1 MGTTPA
7 EPTPADRQD
16 PPVPWHHRFMHTP
29 GAVATEPVI
38 RVEGLVKRYGDVRA
52 VDGIDFEVKAGEV
65 FGLLGPNGAGK
76 TTTVEILEGL
86 RNPDAGQVFVL
97 GVDVSKGADS
107 LKPRIGVSLQTAALY
122 PKLTVVELIDLFRS
136 FYPRS
141 RPTEELVNALELGER
156 KNAQTRE
163 LSGGQRQRLAVA
175 LALVNDPELVFLDEP
190 TTGLDPAARRS
201 LWDLVRGLKAAG
213 RSILLTTHYMEEAE
227 VLCDRLA
234 IMDHGKI
241 LEMGTV
247 DELVSKR
254 FHDRAVR
261 FDRVDGLPE
270 GDLASLPAVT
280 SVKGD
285 GDATLVY
292 TSDVAAT
299 IGALLELSES
309 RGFEP
314 QNLGVRRATLEDV
327 FLDLTGRALR
337 D

>member
-1 MGTTPA
+1 MTSTA
-7 EPTPADRQD
+7 ESVDQA
-16 PPVPWHHRFMHTP
+16 
-29 GAVATEPVI
+29 I
-38 RVEGLVKRYGDVRA
+38 RVRGLTKRYGDVLA
-52 VDGIDFEVKAGEV
+52 VAGIDFDVAPGEI

-86 RNPDAGQVFVL
+86 RAPDAGEVTVL
-97 GVDVSKGADS
+97 GQDVVRDPDA

-122 PKLTVVELIDLFRS
+122 PKLTVTELIDLFRS

-141 RPTEELVNALELGER
+141 RPTAELIDALGLSER
-156 KNAQTRE
+156 RDAQSQV

-201 LWDLVRGLKAAG
+201 LWDLVRDLKADG
-213 RSILLTTHYMEEAE
+213 RTILLTTHYMEEAE

-234 IMDHGKI
+234 IMDHGRI

-247 DELVSKR
+247 DELIAKR
-254 FHDRAVR
+254 FQERAVR
-261 FDRVDGLPE
+261 FDRLDGISRDE
-270 GDLASLPAVT
+270 LAALPAVA
-280 SVKGD
+280 SVQED
-285 GDATLVY
+285 GDEVLLFTR
-292 TSDVAAT
+292 DVGPT
-299 IGALLELSES
+299 IGALLTLADG
-309 RGFEP
+309 RGLEP
-314 QNLGVRRATLEDV
+314 QGLAIRRATLEDV